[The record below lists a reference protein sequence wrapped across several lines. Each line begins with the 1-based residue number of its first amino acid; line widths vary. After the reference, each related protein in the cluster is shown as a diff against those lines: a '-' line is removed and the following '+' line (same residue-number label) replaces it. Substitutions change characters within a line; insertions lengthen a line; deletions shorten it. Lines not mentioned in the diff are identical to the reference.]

1 LEANKNQ
8 RAKVKMQND
17 RVKFKNEFKGRVYRF
32 ALDIIGFADRL
43 PAEQISRIISGQL
56 LRSTTSIG
64 ANVIEAQAAS
74 SRRDYANFFTYALKS
89 ANECKFWLGLLRD
102 SGRGDEEA
110 VSKLLKEATEIAN
123 ILASSI
129 LTLKRRK

>member
-1 LEANKNQ
+1 
-8 RAKVKMQND
+8 MQND
-17 RVKFKNEFKGRVYRF
+17 RAKFKNEFKRRVYRF
-32 ALDIIGFADRL
+32 ALDVIGFVDQL
-43 PAEQISRIISGQL
+43 PAGQTSRIIGDQL

-74 SRRDYANFFTYALKS
+74 SRIDYNYFFTYALKS

-102 SGRGDEEA
+102 SGKADKDT
-110 VSKLLKEATEIAN
+110 VNKLLKEATEIAN
-123 ILASSI
+123 ILATSI